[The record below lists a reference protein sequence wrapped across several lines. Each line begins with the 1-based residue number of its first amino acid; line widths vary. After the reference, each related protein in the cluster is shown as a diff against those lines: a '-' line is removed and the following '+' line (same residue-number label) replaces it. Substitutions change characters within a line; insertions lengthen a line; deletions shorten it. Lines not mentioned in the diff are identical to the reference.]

1 MIAYVFQ
8 KYSKNFAFQ
17 LFIVLQLFTRE
28 ICYSLEKKPTLK
40 QFLLYFLF
48 INKALRLNNLKTS
61 ATMNAEISVFVI
73 YVEAVIYLLLFAIM

>member
-28 ICYSLEKKPTLK
+28 ICNSLEKKPTLK

-48 INKALRLNNLKTS
+48 INKTLRLNNLKTR
-61 ATMNAEISVFVI
+61 ATMNAEISVFVS